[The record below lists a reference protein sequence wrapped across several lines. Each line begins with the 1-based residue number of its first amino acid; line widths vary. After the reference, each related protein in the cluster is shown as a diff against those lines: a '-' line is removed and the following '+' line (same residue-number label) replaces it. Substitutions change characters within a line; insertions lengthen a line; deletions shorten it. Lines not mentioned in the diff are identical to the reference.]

1 MENNEANAMTTP
13 WPDVIR
19 VGSERYLKLLRM
31 EQGYAAL
38 LQDVNEKQDQLEDL
52 RDAAAEVCPNCRKVE
67 GDARKMGTELC
78 VALAENAKLVEVLR
92 EYLDRDDRA
101 RRNAAPGS
109 QTARVLGSVFG
120 GALPEKARA
129 TLRIK

>member
-1 MENNEANAMTTP
+1 MKTEINNLP
-13 WPDVIR
+13 
-19 VGSERYLKLLRM
+19 
-31 EQGYAAL
+31 
-38 LQDVNEKQDQLEDL
+38 
-52 RDAAAEVCPNCRKVE
+52 VCPNCRKVE